1 MWSRY
6 RDTTRKERLA
16 MGKKIA
22 FLVGTAVL
30 TAVLAAGPVMAKK
43 TIKLGVVEPLSGT
56 FKDIGER
63 YLEGV
68 EYAAKVI
75 NDQGGLVGMKIEVI
89 PVDSEVKPDVA
100 TRKATK
106 LIMKD
111 GVKFF
116 CGGTGSSVGAAMS
129 VLLEKQNGIFF
140 TYGMDASSM
149 TGEKCNRNFFRPGGS
164 TDGRSFALAQWAV
177 KNGFK
182 KIAGIAQDYS
192 FGHEA
197 MAAFKKKVEEL
208 DPSIE
213 LVTELYHPLG
223 NKDYAPYISQII
235 AAKPEIVFTPNWG
248 NDLTLL
254 LKQGKPMGMDAKF
267 LCYYINDDVL
277 IESIADDNAVIGA
290 VGAEIYML
298 SIPGEKNKQFIEGF
312 HKEKGYYPSWLRGK
326 SYTATMFWAEA
337 VKKAGSADPE
347 KVIKAWEGL
356 SFEGPAGIWYMR
368 PCDHQ
373 AQVPYW
379 VAEIVKESK
388 FYDHAYV
395 GEASMV
401 PAKDL
406 EVPCEETGCKMA
418 VGQKK

>member
-1 MWSRY
+1 MR
-6 RDTTRKERLA
+6 RK
-16 MGKKIA
+16 
-22 FLVGTAVL
+22 TAL
-30 TAVLAAGPVMAKK
+30 LFVMAMLGTLLVVGQTKADK

-75 NDQGGLVGMKIEVI
+75 NNQGGLLGMKLEVI
-89 PVDSEVKPDVA
+89 PIDSEVKPDVA
-100 TRKATK
+100 TRKASK

-116 CGGTGSSVGAAMS
+116 CGGTGSSVGAAMAEL
-129 VLLEKQNGIFF
+129 VEKQNGIFF

-149 TGEKCNRNFFRPGGS
+149 TGEKCSRNFFRPGGS

-177 KNGFK
+177 KKGYK
-182 KIAGIAQDYS
+182 RIAGIAQDYS

-197 MAAFKKKVEEL
+197 MAAFKKKLKSL

-235 AAKPEIVFTPNWG
+235 AAKPEVVFTPNWG

-254 LKQGKPMGMDAKF
+254 LKQGKPMGLDAKF
-267 LCYYINDDVL
+267 LCYYINDEVL
-277 IESIADDNAVIGA
+277 IRSIGDDSAIIGS

-298 SIPGEKNKQFIEGF
+298 SIPGKKNQEFIEGF
-312 HKEKGYYPSWLRGK
+312 YKEKGYYPSWLRGK
-326 SYTATMFWAEA
+326 AYTATMFWAEA
-337 VKKAGSADPE
+337 VKKANSLETD
-347 KVIKAWEGL
+347 KVIAAWEGL
-356 SFEGPAGIWYMR
+356 SFEGPAGTWYMR

-379 VAEIVKESK
+379 VAEIVKENK
-388 FYDHAYV
+388 FYQHAYV
-395 GEASMV
+395 GEPVMV
-401 PAKDL
+401 PAKDV
-406 EVPCEETGCKMA
+406 EVPCEETGCKM
-418 VGQKK
+418 KKEEKK